1 MSDVQQVIRR
11 EEWGDVAILRILT
24 NSVDAIS
31 ASAIEQACTEMK
43 PITVLDFADVAFI
56 NSAGIS
62 VLLKFVV
69 AARKNGHKVFCIH
82 VSPHHQKIFKMVEMT
97 RFMPIIEEQDLAA
110 YTTASGAQQPTIA

>member
-1 MSDVQQVIRR
+1 MDTVIQR
-11 EEWGDVAILRILT
+11 EELGDVAILRITT
-24 NSVDAIS
+24 NSVDAVS
-31 ASAIEQACTEMK
+31 AAAIEAACTTMK

-69 AARKNGHKVFCIH
+69 AARKSGYKIFAMN

-97 RFMPIIEEQDLAA
+97 RFMPVIEEQDLAA
-110 YTTASGAQQPTIA
+110 YR